1 MQKVINDSVISA
13 AFQFLKIG
21 ARFFI
26 GIFLVKQ
33 LEVHEYGAYNLFMMF
48 ISFGGIILA
57 LNTHEYFNIEI
68 SSSKSIKQKHRYF
81 WTIME
86 LLLVL
91 SLCFFLVMQSDFV
104 SSHLMSW
111 LNIEPYKEAY
121 IYVLLVVIITT
132 VSMTIAR
139 YLAYSKYVLFFQ
151 SWTFFLQSMWIVP
164 FFFMQL
170 SLEHIFLSQLVS
182 AAVLI
187 VIGIYYIYRK
197 EHEEF
202 LFQTKKIVPDKHFA
216 KSAIYFG
223 FGTYFAL
230 IGSFLLEITDKVMLA
245 LLSSN
250 DNVAY
255 YSFSSITFSIL
266 NGFIVGTVFLI
277 AMPYINEYNSSDKE
291 KKFTLYVELIKGFIV
306 YLSGVLLIVSLLAD
320 SIVLFIGKVEYLQ
333 TAEVFPIVSLIFL
346 TTLIIALL
354 KHELMLTKQLK
365 KLSIIFFSALVLNAL
380 LNLFLI
386 PQHEYL
392 GAFISTL
399 ITQLYII
406 VWLYGSTEIRRY
418 VVFKITKTALLIGCL
433 ALVYIVYETLRTLIA
448 SVVTNN
454 TAHLFVMLFLLYIV
468 YLFLVS
474 LCGIIPK
481 KHWQAVQQIVRKKI
495 NIIKG
500 ASS

>member
-1 MQKVINDSVISA
+1 MQKVINDSAISA
-13 AFQFLKIG
+13 VFQLLKIG

-33 LEVHEYGAYNLFMMF
+33 LEVYEYGAYNLFMML
-48 ISFGGIILA
+48 ISFGGIILS

-91 SLCFFLVMQSDFV
+91 SLCFFLIMNSEWV
-104 SSHLMSW
+104 SGHILQW
-111 LNIEPYKEAY
+111 LSIESYSKAY
-121 IYVLLVVIITT
+121 TYVLLVIIITT

-164 FFFMQL
+164 FFFVQL
-170 SLEHIFLSQLVS
+170 SLEHIFLSQLIS
-182 AAVLI
+182 IAVLI
-187 VIGIYYIYRK
+187 VIGIYYIYQK
-197 EHEEF
+197 EREDC
-202 LFQTKKIVPDKHFA
+202 LFQPNKAVPDKHFT
-216 KSAIYFG
+216 KSAIHFG

-250 DNVAY
+250 NDVAY

-277 AMPYINEYNSSDKE
+277 AMPYINEYNSTDKE
-291 KKFTLYVELIKGFIV
+291 KKFRLYVELIKGFIV
-306 YLSGVLLIVSLLAD
+306 YLSGVLIIVSLLAD
-320 SIVLFIGKVEYLQ
+320 KIVLFIGKEEYLQ
-333 TAEVFPIVSLIFL
+333 TATVFPIVSLVFL
-346 TTLIIALL
+346 TTLIIGIL
-354 KHELMLTKQLK
+354 KHELMLAKNLK
-365 KLSIIFFSALVLNAL
+365 KLSIIFFSALFLNAL

-386 PQHEYL
+386 PQYAYS

-399 ITQLYII
+399 ITQLYIV
-406 VWLYGSTEIRRY
+406 VWLYNSANIGRY
-418 VVFKITKTALLIGCL
+418 IEFKVKKVILLLGCL
-433 ALVYIVYETLRTLIA
+433 GIVYLTYTATHNYIDTILEHETL
-448 SVVTNN
+448 S
-454 TAHLFVMLFLLYIV
+454 LFVMLLLFYIEYLLLV
-468 YLFLVS
+468 YF
-474 LCGIIPK
+474 CGIIPK
-481 KHWQAVQQIVRKKI
+481 KHWQVVQQTIRKKI
-495 NIIKG
+495 
-500 ASS
+500 